1 MSTPTTLPKPL
12 CALLI
17 SPAEDDHEIFG
28 DLFRRRG
35 WILGHASSIY
45 SASAML
51 REKPEAVVITE
62 RDLSG
67 GNWKDVLETT
77 RALPAPPLLIVI
89 SRSADDHFWAEA
101 LNFGAY
107 DVLAKPLDDTEI
119 VRVLSLALNHRQ
131 ETPATLGPVPSH

>member
-1 MSTPTTLPKPL
+1 MSIPRTLRKPQG
-12 CALLI
+12 ALLI
-17 SPAEDDHEIFG
+17 SPAADDHEIFG

-35 WILGHASSIY
+35 WILGHASSFY

-51 REKPEAVVITE
+51 REKPAAVVITE

-67 GNWKDVLETT
+67 GNWKDVLESM

-89 SRSADDHFWAEA
+89 SPSADDRLWAEA
-101 LNFGAY
+101 LNLGAY
-107 DVLAKPLDDTEI
+107 DVLAKPLDDNEI

-131 ETPATLGPVPSH
+131 ETPATLEPVPSH

>member
-1 MSTPTTLPKPL
+1 MSTLTTLPKPQG
-12 CALLI
+12 ALLI
-17 SPAEDDHEIFG
+17 SPAADDHEIFG

-51 REKPEAVVITE
+51 RDKPAAVVITE

-67 GNWKDVLETT
+67 GNWKDVLETM

-89 SRSADDHFWAEA
+89 SRVADDHLWAEA
-101 LNFGAY
+101 LNLGAY

-119 VRVLSLALNHRQ
+119 ARVVSVALNHQQ
-131 ETPATLGPVPSH
+131 ETPIAPRPEAL